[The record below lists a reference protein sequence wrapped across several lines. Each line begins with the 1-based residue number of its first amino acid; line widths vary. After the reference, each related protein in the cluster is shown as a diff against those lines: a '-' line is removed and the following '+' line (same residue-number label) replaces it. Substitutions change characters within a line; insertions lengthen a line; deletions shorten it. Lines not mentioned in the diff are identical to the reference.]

1 MTTLKIIFA
10 ASLGLALSACTATQ
24 HRAAVQDDST
34 ARLTVGTVQKK
45 IRVGMSVAEVAEALG
60 APNIV
65 STDEKRREIWIY
77 DKIATERVYSTS
89 DGNIAALVLG
99 GGPVSA
105 FSFGFFGSS
114 TPGFTSGALR
124 SYYGRSA
131 GAASSSQGTFTVIIK
146 FDEDMKVRDLAYH
159 ESRF

>member
-1 MTTLKIIFA
+1 M
-10 ASLGLALSACTATQ
+10 
-24 HRAAVQDDST
+24 QDDST
-34 ARLTVGTVQKK
+34 ARLTVGTVQRQV
-45 IRVGMSVAEVAEALG
+45 RVGMSVSDVAAALG

-77 DKIATERVYSTS
+77 DKIATERVFSTS
-89 DGNIAALVLG
+89 DGSVAALVLG
-99 GGPVSA
+99 GGPVSS

-131 GAASSSQGTFTVIIK
+131 GAASTSQGTFTVIIK
-146 FDEDMKVRDLAYH
+146 FDEEMKVRDFAYH

>member
-1 MTTLKIIFA
+1 MNKILLTAF
-10 ASLGLALSACTATQ
+10 LAFVLSACTAAQ
-24 HRAAVQDDST
+24 HRAAVRDDT
-34 ARLTVGTVQKK
+34 VDRLTVGTVQRQ
-45 IRVGMSVAEVAEALG
+45 IRVGTPVADVAAALG

-77 DKIATERVYSTS
+77 DKIATERVFSTS
-89 DGNIAALVLG
+89 DGNVAALVLG
-99 GGPVSA
+99 GGPVSS
-105 FSFGFFGSS
+105 FTFGFFGSS

-131 GAASSSQGTFTVIIK
+131 GAASTSQGTFTVIIK
-146 FDEDMKVRDLAYH
+146 FDEDMKVRDFAYH